1 MPLLPTDPAS
11 AGASDAA
18 VHDWENPALTGRHR
32 LPARAYFFG
41 YETSELAATSDRRR
55 SRGFVD
61 LSGAWRFR
69 LFDHPARVAARAL
82 AEPAEDWDVVRV
94 PHLWQVDGYGRL
106 QYTDEG
112 YPFPVDP
119 PRVPADDPTGV
130 YQRTVHLPEAP
141 AGDRRVLR
149 FDGVESYA
157 EVYWDGAFVGMTK
170 GSRLSAEFDVT
181 DVAHPGENHLVVKV
195 LQYSDGTYLEDQD
208 MWWASG
214 IFRDVYLLS
223 RPAAHLADFH
233 VRTHRLDADRAEVTL
248 SASAVGDVEVTWE
261 VREGGRLVATTPV
274 VPGTDARLV
283 VEGARFWNPE
293 DPYLY
298 DMRLV
303 VRGADGAVEHVPHR
317 LGLAEVTIV
326 DGRLLLNGAP
336 FMMHGV
342 NRHDHDDRRG
352 RAVGMAR
359 VERDLHLMKQHNVNA
374 VRTAHYP
381 NDPRFYELCDR
392 IGLLVLAETD
402 LETHGFAN
410 VGDLSRLTDDAAWQ
424 AAYVDRIERHVL
436 AQRNHASV
444 VMWSLG
450 NESGYGRNVPAMYAR
465 CTELDPYRPVHY
477 EEDRDAEVVDVV
489 STMYSRV
496 SQMNDLGEH
505 RHPKPRLICEY
516 GHAMGNGPGGLAE
529 YQRVF
534 EAWDAIQ
541 GHFVWEWCDHGLVAT
556 TDDGREYHAYGGD
569 HGDVPNNGSFCIDG
583 LVFPWQ
589 EPSPGLLE
597 YKQVICPVRVAWA
610 DGVCT
615 VTNRRWF
622 TDLSDVVVV
631 VETLHDGRVVGTRTL
646 TPGPVAPGASW
657 DVPLS
662 PEVAERGETHLTARV
677 LSTAAHEWTP
687 PMRELGRFQVAVA
700 DRPRRPAGTG
710 RAEVPQR
717 AVRAEVDGLS
727 LVVTT
732 PGEDR
737 FTVDLLSGDLS
748 WHRGGR
754 DLLAAP
760 PRVGFWKPLVDNHQ
774 QENDELWAPRFL
786 SLMQTSV
793 RDVSWCERDGAVV
806 VEVSARVAPPTLDIG
821 VAVGLTWTMA
831 ADGVHL
837 AVTGEPVGGYRD
849 IVPRIGLS
857 FAVPGDL
864 RSVDWFGLGPGENY
878 PDSRAAATVGRWH
891 DDVDA
896 MFTPYVVPQDCANR
910 GDVRWV
916 TLTDTHGDGLAV
928 RAAGDERF
936 AFSAWP
942 YSAGAIDAARHRTDL
957 VPEDRVTVNV
967 NHRVLGLGSN
977 SWGSEVL
984 DGYRVRLEPFRFE
997 LDLRAVS
1004 AAAPHHD
1011 EGIGS

>member
-1 MPLLPTDPAS
+1 MPLHFADPS
-11 AGASDAA
+11 TVGASGA
-18 VHDWENPALTGRHR
+18 HDWENPALTGRHR

-41 YETSELAATSDRRR
+41 YDSAEVAGTMDRRL

-61 LSGAWRFR
+61 LTGEWRFR
-69 LFDHPARVAARAL
+69 LFDHPARVPAEAL
-82 AEPAEDWDVVRV
+82 ASPADGWDVVRV

-130 YQRTVHLPEAP
+130 YQRTVVLPEAP
-141 AGDRRVLR
+141 PGERVVLR

-157 EVYWDGAFVGMTK
+157 EVYWDGAYVGMTK

-181 DVAHPGENHLVVKV
+181 DVAHAGANHLVVKV

-214 IFRDVYLLS
+214 IFRDCYLLT
-223 RPAAHLADFH
+223 RPQAHLADFR
-233 VRTHRLDADRAEVTL
+233 VRTHRLADDRAEVTL
-248 SASAVGDVEVTWE
+248 SVSAVGQADITWE
-261 VREGGRLVATTPV
+261 VYDGACLLAARAVT
-274 VPGTDARLV
+274 PGTDATVV
-283 VEGARFWNPE
+283 VEGVRFWNPE

-303 VRGADGAVEHVPHR
+303 VRGPDGTVEHVPHR

-326 DGRLLLNGAP
+326 DGRLLLNGTP

-359 VERDLHLMKQHNVNA
+359 VERDLHLMKQHNINA

-392 IGLLVLAETD
+392 IGLLVVAETD

-410 VGDLSRLTDDAAWQ
+410 VGELSRLTDDEAWQ
-424 AAYVDRIERHVL
+424 TAYVDRIERHVL
-436 AQRNHASV
+436 AQRNHASI

-450 NESGYGRNVPAMYAR
+450 NESGYGRNIPAMYRR
-465 CTELDPYRPVHY
+465 CAELDPSRPVHY
-477 EEDRDAEVVDVV
+477 EEDRDAEVVDVI

-505 RHPKPRLICEY
+505 PHPKPRIICEY

-529 YQRVF
+529 YQQVF
-534 EAWDAIQ
+534 EAWDSIQ

-556 TDDGREYHAYGGD
+556 TDDGREYHSYGGD

-597 YKQVICPVRVAWA
+597 YKQVICPVRVDYA

-622 TDLSDVVVV
+622 TDLGDVVVV
-631 VETLHDGRVVGTRTL
+631 LETLHDGRVTASRTL
-646 TPGPVAPGASW
+646 TPGPVPPGKSW
-657 DVPLS
+657 SEAVHLDV
-662 PEVAERGETHLTARV
+662 AAHGETHLTARV
-677 LSTAAHEWTP
+677 LSTAAHEWAAP
-687 PMRELGRFQVAVA
+687 VHELGRYQVAVA
-700 DRPRRPAGTG
+700 DRPRRPASAAPRGAVTAQAEGT
-710 RAEVPQR
+710 
-717 AVRAEVDGLS
+717 S

-732 PGEDR
+732 PASDR
-737 FTVDLLSGDLS
+737 FTVDLLTGDLS
-748 WHRGGR
+748 WRNR
-754 DLLAAP
+754 ERELFEAP
-760 PRVGFWKPLVDNHQ
+760 PRVGFWKPRVDNHR
-774 QENDELWAPRFL
+774 QEDEELWAPRYL
-786 SLMQTSV
+786 SLMQTST
-793 RDVSWCERDGAVV
+793 RHVSWREQDGTVV
-806 VEVSARVAPPTLDIG
+806 VKVCARVAPPALDIG
-821 VAVGLTWTMA
+821 MTVELTWTLTG
-831 ADGVHL
+831 DGVRL

-849 IVPRIGLS
+849 IVPRVGLS
-857 FAVPGDL
+857 FAVPGEL
-864 RSVDWFGLGPGENY
+864 RSVDWYGLGPGENY
-878 PDSRAAATVGRWH
+878 PDSRSAATVGRWH
-891 DDVDA
+891 STVDE

-916 TLTDTHGDGLAV
+916 ALTDPHGDGLAV
-928 RAAGDERF
+928 RAAGSGPF

-942 YSAGAIDAARHRTDL
+942 CSAEAIDAARHRTDL

-984 DGYRVRLEPFRFE
+984 DTYRVRFEPFHFE
-997 LDLRAVS
+997 LDLRSVS
-1004 AAAPHHD
+1004 AAAPHHT
-1011 EGIGS
+1011 GRTGS